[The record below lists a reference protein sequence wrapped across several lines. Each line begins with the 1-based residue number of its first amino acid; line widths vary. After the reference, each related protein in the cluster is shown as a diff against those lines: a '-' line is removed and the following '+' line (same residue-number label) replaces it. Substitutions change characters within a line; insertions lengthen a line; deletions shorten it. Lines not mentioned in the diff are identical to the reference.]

1 VWTDTTFDPTRMD
14 TVKLPFGSDAF
25 FDFLTGHPQA
35 GRYLAVG
42 ERAIV
47 VIDGVAY
54 ETVAADEVPR
64 GGELP
69 PTSSDEPP
77 SSDLPVTS
85 PPPADAGE
93 VYTALNADVVEGDAP
108 LTVNFT
114 GRLVGGPN
122 NNPDYYCVESAF
134 EFGDG
139 MVQSAIPGCLEWTPE
154 AEIQRAYSASY
165 VYDQPGI
172 FEAVFSLGGTQSES
186 LTIVVHDQTR
196 ARGDDEPRP
205 LGIDDRPEGDSQ
217 VEGKGSVSSGCLGPL
232 GLVLLPLMGAI
243 YVSRRR

>member
-1 VWTDTTFDPTRMD
+1 MD
-14 TVKLPFGSDAF
+14 KSWFRFRDHTPDIS
-25 FDFLTGHPQA
+25 Q
-35 GRYLAVG
+35 
-42 ERAIV
+42 
-47 VIDGVAY
+47 
-54 ETVAADEVPR
+54 
-64 GGELP
+64 LP
-69 PTSSDEPP
+69 PPSSDEPP

-85 PPPADAGE
+85 LPPADAGE
-93 VYTALNADVVEGDAP
+93 VYTALSADVVEGDAP

-122 NNPDYYCVESAF
+122 NNQDYYCVESAF

-172 FEAVFSLGGTQSES
+172 FAVVFSLGGTQSES

-217 VEGKGSVSSGCLGPL
+217 VEGKGPVSSGCLGPL
-232 GLVLLPLMGAI
+232 GLVLLPLMGNTRQPTAMMTVRSSSDI
-243 YVSRRR
+243 RSLIACKNTLHKTTQPPKKPFGVL